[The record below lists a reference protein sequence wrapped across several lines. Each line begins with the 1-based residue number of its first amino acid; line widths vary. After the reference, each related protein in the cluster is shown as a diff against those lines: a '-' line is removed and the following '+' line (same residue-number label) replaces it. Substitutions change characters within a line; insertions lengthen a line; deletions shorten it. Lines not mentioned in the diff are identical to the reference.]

1 MKRVR
6 IKGLPQAKKG
16 GSKYPDIY
24 FQAAPWALHNTAG
37 DPPTEAR
44 KSIQRDDENPNLEA
58 EGGETELTTVGGLPA
73 HFNINGPSH
82 AEGGVPMRATED
94 SFIFSKFL
102 KMPKD
107 LAEYFGYS
115 VKKGKSQTS
124 KYSYADAAKKYG
136 GVVNDARQIMADP
149 NATKMDVATA
159 ELNIKNSIDKLGQ
172 IALAQESSKGLK
184 EIPSLAIPYLM
195 RVGADPAALMPLA
208 DNEEAEQQPGN
219 EMAEGEE
226 MPEARYGGLPIA
238 QTGKMRRIQ
247 RRINK
252 LKGAQVQPRVIVD
265 PYTGITYTVDGYGNI
280 INTPFGGQGNFMNPI
295 LERNRTTPV
304 TTQEL
309 SDAWTRMTNA
319 QSTQQQPTSTTT
331 TIKYQPPKGAI
342 VINRNEGESDEAFQA
357 RLKEEFKK
365 APNKNLVYTVTP
377 SGGYQKVTAKKIAKA
392 LPSSYA
398 EDPRLGRLNG
408 NYAYVESLLSD
419 PKNDDV
425 VTKMYENYKAEINS
439 SSKISSSE
447 KAKLLKL
454 DKKQVLDLFMKAQK
468 QVFAI
473 HEGEQSGKVDTPITK
488 DVNDIWDKSG
498 NAEYKKTM
506 KALGFSDDEIFDT
519 DNIVAFQAAYRGL
532 QKASI
537 DDSAIAEK
545 LKEFD
550 LIPRGMRDKGD
561 YDPLNDPMG
570 RQMSGVDKVWGNTT
584 AGQGLFAKG
593 NLEDEILDLTDIK
606 DQTKTEYPLEDIP
619 ESPEYTPPHELQY
632 LGPDVNNMVANLA
645 IMANQPNVM
654 PMPGVTPSVPI
665 QGAYLDPSRE
675 IAETQG
681 LASTITRGSGVY
693 GTPQAYAAA
702 TGDIQGKASEA
713 IANTLSKFYNA
724 NNEIYDNLGKLRYD
738 RDFKVGLLGAE
749 NAKTYYDELT
759 QKIQNQ
765 KDIQNQAIAQTA
777 QLKNAM
783 DVNAA
788 ELYNLEEMN
797 QNRYLIDKPSGVVYF
812 NKPRKLTGQVDP
824 QQFEQDLERIQE
836 LMRTGVS
843 ADQAAR
849 SVMGTK
855 GAPESEDAS
864 GVAAINKILQQQAMA
879 AQLNPNMMQAY
890 MQAGTGA
897 MPYPYGT

>member
-37 DPPTEAR
+37 APPTEAR
-44 KSIQRDDENPNLEA
+44 KSVQRDDENPNLEA
-58 EGGETELTTVGGLPA
+58 EGGETELTTIGGLPA

-107 LAEYFGYS
+107 LAEYFGYP

-124 KYSYADAAKKYG
+124 KISYADAAKKYG
-136 GVVNDARQIMADP
+136 GVINNAREVLVDP
-149 NATKMDVATA
+149 NATKMDISTA

-184 EIPSLAIPYLM
+184 EIPSLALPYLM

-208 DNEEAEQQPGN
+208 DNEQAEQQAGN

-247 RRINK
+247 RRIDR
-252 LKGAQVQPRVIVD
+252 LKGAQGQPRIIVD
-265 PYTGITYTVDGYGNI
+265 PLTGMTYNVDGYGNI
-280 INTPFGGQGNFMNPI
+280 INTPF
-295 LERNRTTPV
+295 
-304 TTQEL
+304 
-309 SDAWTRMTNA
+309 TN
-319 QSTQQQPTSTTT
+319 TQQQPTSTTT
-331 TIKYQPPKGAI
+331 TIKFQPPQGAI
-342 VINRNEGESDEAFQA
+342 VITRNEGESDEAFQA
-357 RLKEEFKK
+357 RLKEEYKK
-365 APNKNLVYTVTP
+365 ASNKNLVYTVSPT
-377 SGGYQKVTAKKIAKA
+377 GGYQKVTAQKIAKK
-392 LPSSYA
+392 LPSSYT
-398 EDPRLGRLNG
+398 EDPRLGKLNT
-408 NYAYVESLLSD
+408 NYAYVESLLND
-419 PKNDDV
+419 PKNEDV
-425 VTKMYENYKAEINS
+425 VNKMYENYKAEINAS
-439 SSKISSSE
+439 TRINSAE
-447 KAKLLKL
+447 KSKLLKL
-454 DKKQVLDLFMKAQK
+454 GKKEVLDLFMKAQK

-473 HEGEQSGKVDTPITK
+473 HEGEQSGKVENPITK

-506 KALGFSDDEIFDT
+506 KALGFSDDEIFNE

-532 QKASI
+532 QKASM
-537 DDSAIAEK
+537 DDSTIAEK

-550 LIPRGMRDKGD
+550 LIPRGMRDRGD
-561 YDPLNDPMG
+561 FDPLHDPMG

-593 NLEDEILDLTDIK
+593 NLEDEVLNTTDIK

-619 ESPEYTPPHELQY
+619 ELPEYTAPHELQY

-654 PMPGVTPSVPI
+654 PMPGITPEAPI
-665 QGAYLDPSRE
+665 QGAYVDPSRE
-675 IAETQG
+675 VAETQG
-681 LASTITRGSGVY
+681 LASTIVRGSGVY
-693 GTPQAYAAA
+693 GKPQAYAGA
-702 TGDIQGKASEA
+702 TTDIQGKAAEA
-713 IANTLSKFYNA
+713 VANTLGKYFNA
-724 NNEIYDNLGKLRYD
+724 NNEIYNNLSKVRYD
-738 RDFKVGLLGAE
+738 RDLKLGLLGAE

-855 GAPESEDAS
+855 GTGQSEDAA
-864 GVAAINKILQQQAMA
+864 GIEAINKVLQQQAMA
-879 AQLNPNMMQAY
+879 AQLNPNLMQAY